1 MKLAIMQPYL
11 FPYLGYWQLIHEAD
25 KFILFD
31 DAQYMRH
38 GWVNRNRILKPRD
51 GWQYIIIPLEKHG
64 AKEKISNVMVQSGG
78 NWKRQIIAQLQHY
91 KKRARYFNETITF
104 LNLIFSHLGEDS
116 IANINASLIKQTCEY
131 LNINK
136 EILLSSRQNF
146 DYTGVTDAG
155 EWALRMSEQI
165 GATEYINPVGGMG
178 LFDKKKFNES
188 NIGLSFLRT
197 KEIAYSQRA
206 EFEPALSI
214 IDILMFNGKVNAQ
227 DFLTQYTIETS
238 V

>member
-116 IANINASLIKQTCEY
+116 IGEKFCSNDTCE
-131 LNINK
+131 I
-136 EILLSSRQNF
+136 
-146 DYTGVTDAG
+146 
-155 EWALRMSEQI
+155 
-165 GATEYINPVGGMG
+165 
-178 LFDKKKFNES
+178 
-188 NIGLSFLRT
+188 
-197 KEIAYSQRA
+197 
-206 EFEPALSI
+206 
-214 IDILMFNGKVNAQ
+214 
-227 DFLTQYTIETS
+227 
-238 V
+238 